1 MKIYKEQID
10 LRSHGVTPT
19 FINITPEVKQAI
31 ANSGIRSGIVTII
44 SPHTT
49 CSVFF
54 EEFVHDLTE
63 DGTEFLQMD
72 LNDALCKIIPDQT
85 EIPPAGPYMYPGPE
99 HYADVASWPDAE
111 VYLPGGDK
119 TALLNCD
126 AHIKATLLGNSATLE
141 VEDGKLAVGT
151 TGYVYFVDF
160 DRTRE
165 RGRRCRVIVMGE

>member
-1 MKIYKEQID
+1 MKIYKEQIN
-10 LRSHGVTPT
+10 LKSHGGTPT

-31 ANSGIRSGIVTII
+31 ANSGIQSGIVTII

-63 DGTEFLQMD
+63 DGTEFLQID
-72 LNDALCKIIPDQT
+72 LNAALCKIIPDQT

-111 VYLPGGDK
+111 AYLLVSSD
-119 TALLNCD
+119 
-126 AHIKATLLGNSATLE
+126 IISATYFPTSML
-141 VEDGKLAVGT
+141 LIGT
-151 TGYVYFVDF
+151 ET
-160 DRTRE
+160 
-165 RGRRCRVIVMGE
+165 